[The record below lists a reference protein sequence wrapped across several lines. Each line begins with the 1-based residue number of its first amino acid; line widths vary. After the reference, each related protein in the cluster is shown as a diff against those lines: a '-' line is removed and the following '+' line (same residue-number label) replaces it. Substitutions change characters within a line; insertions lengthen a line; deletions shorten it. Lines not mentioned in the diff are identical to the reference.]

1 MNTRTRRA
9 RNSLERRKA
18 AALLEPIAAFLNSV
32 GMTRAESL
40 AALSAAIEDVRRSEG
55 NRKLE
60 RIGTPTCY
68 LDLIAAWTRER
79 KFLDSQGRPRPL
91 SFSGANGFAALVKSV
106 GGGHDPKKLLA
117 VLMRYRNVRRLS
129 NGRIRLV
136 SPLFRSSAGSRI
148 AFEPIARFL
157 NDATSTLTHTL
168 KQVRAPTNPDLFWR
182 TVENVHLSR
191 SNAVK
196 FMEFTKERSLL
207 FLEELDDWL
216 SAHGSPK
223 VRRRNAHLRVGL
235 GLFSICSSE
244 T

>member
-9 RNSLERRKA
+9 KSSLERRNA
-18 AALLEPIAAFLNSV
+18 VALLDPIAAFLNSV

-40 AALSAAIEDVRRSEG
+40 AALSAAIEDVRRSEK

-106 GGGHDPKKLLA
+106 GGGQDPKKLLA

-129 NGRIRLV
+129 DGKIRLV
-136 SPLFRSSAGSRI
+136 SPLFRSSTGSRM

-157 NDATSTLTHTL
+157 NDAISTLTHTL
-168 KQVRAPTNPDLFWR
+168 RQSSTTSPDLFWR
-182 TVENVHLSR
+182 TVENVHLSKT
-191 SNAVK
+191 NAAK
-196 FMEFTKERSLL
+196 FMDFTKERSLL

-216 SAHGSPK
+216 SAHGNPRT
-223 VRRRNAHLRVGL
+223 RRSKSSLRVGL
-235 GLFSICSSE
+235 GLFSIFSNDA
-244 T
+244 